1 MVRDKK
7 ETWSR
12 GALHRFV
19 VFHFVVVRAGVFVSS
34 TLWVGFFILC
44 IVTHNSILLL

>member
-12 GALHRFV
+12 GAMHRFV

-34 TLWVGFFILC
+34 TLWLGLF
-44 IVTHNSILLL
+44 